1 MRSFLSKFMDGYTTT
16 GKFWLALGAFALIV
30 DAAISYKYGVTLTW
44 LYGVG
49 FALVAV
55 FFALLPDA
63 VYSEVENRRFA
74 SGIVLAGLCIPLGLV
89 ALYSHLGY
97 GSSIRVGDVQQA
109 SVQNA
114 KYDDGRSTVVELKD
128 KIKLL
133 EANTKRLDA
142 DMDKLI
148 GAKVGPDGWSMTV
161 APASPETLDG
171 PIAAKQLEVANESKR
186 NGCKAKCEA
195 RTNELAHLQSLRATA
210 VKIAENQK
218 QYNATLEALANSR
231 NASAAV
237 EYKSS
242 AVVNQTNVAAQLFLA
257 MSGATPEKSIDPDK
271 VTFSFVNI
279 FIAGAGSLA
288 FMIMAPVGFF
298 VAGRNRIKERSSAY
312 DYTPASPSLPK
323 LPAPQHIH
331 TREVVKTDNGFAA
344 RAVAALDDPKLRNAI
359 ESLRGFKAA

>member
-1 MRSFLSKFMDGYTTT
+1 MRSFLAKFMDGYTTT

-44 LYGVG
+44 LHGVG

-63 VYSEVENRRFA
+63 AYSEVENRRFA
-74 SGIVLAGLCIPLGLV
+74 SGIVLSALCIPLGLV

-97 GSSIRVGDVQQA
+97 GASVRVGDVQQTT
-109 SVQNA
+109 VQNA
-114 KYDDGRSTVVELKD
+114 KYDGGREQVE
-128 KIKLL
+128 
-133 EANTKRLDA
+133 EAKATQAMFTKRL
-142 DMDKLI
+142 
-148 GAKVGPDGWSMTV
+148 
-161 APASPETLDG
+161 
-171 PIAAKQLEVANESKR
+171 N
-186 NGCKAKCEA
+186 
-195 RTNELAHLQSLRATA
+195 
-210 VKIAENQK
+210 
-218 QYNATLEALANSR
+218 TLEAERAALIAANSWAPTVSADGLKAQLAAIEGDQVFKR
-231 NASAAV
+231 SKSCADVTLKDSRTFCDKRADVQNRIGSVEKINSLAEDIAKMNGQIDGTRKVIASAREKADSA

-298 VAGRNRIKERSSAY
+298 VAGRNRIKERSPSY
-312 DYTPASPSLPK
+312 DYASANHASPK
-323 LPAPQHIH
+323 LQAPQVVTKADPRYGQFI
-331 TREVVKTDNGFAA
+331 REIDRALNGAA
-344 RAVAALDDPKLRNAI
+344 HA
-359 ESLRGFKAA
+359 